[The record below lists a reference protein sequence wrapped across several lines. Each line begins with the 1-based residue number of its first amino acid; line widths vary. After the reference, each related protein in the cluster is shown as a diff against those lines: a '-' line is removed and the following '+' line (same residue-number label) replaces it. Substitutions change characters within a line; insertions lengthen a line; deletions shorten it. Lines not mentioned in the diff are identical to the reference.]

1 MGAVGLVISAGLCE
15 PDGYADRCAL
25 WASESVLVFTSA
37 AVPLFSLGLHALIT
51 LQFAVCFQAV
61 E

>member
-25 WASESVLVFTSA
+25 WASA
-37 AVPLFSLGLHALIT
+37 AVALFSLGLRALIT